1 MGRAG
6 DNGEATAAPK
16 AATPVAFAGP
26 TATSPTPVRHP
37 PGLVPAA
44 APSRRILRDEVWIVL
59 GLTFLASA
67 IWAVLDLVS
76 RPTLAGTT
84 AVLYQADASPP
95 FHQIVAV
102 ALALVPVLLVVH
114 LLHRS
119 GEGPADIG
127 LSLRPR
133 SQLRRDLARGL
144 ALFAL
149 VGSAGLALYLG
160 SVALGVNRDVAVIA
174 GETSWWTV
182 PVWLVRSVRY
192 GLTEE
197 VIVAGYLLHR
207 LGQLG
212 WSANRSLAVSALL
225 RGTYHLYQGF
235 GGFAGNLAMGLL
247 FGRVYQRTGRTV
259 PLIVAHVLVDAVAG
273 IGYLALRD
281 RVGWLAGS

>member
-1 MGRAG
+1 MEGV
-6 DNGEATAAPK
+6 TAAP
-16 AATPVAFAGP
+16 
-26 TATSPTPVRHP
+26 S
-37 PGLVPAA
+37 
-44 APSRRILRDEVWIVL
+44 SRRILRDEVWIVL

-76 RPTLAGTT
+76 RPRLAGTT

-95 FHQIVAV
+95 FHQLVAV

-133 SQLRRDLARGL
+133 SQLRSDLARGL

-149 VGSAGLALYLG
+149 VGSVGLALYLG

-174 GETSWWTV
+174 GEASWWTV
-182 PVWLVRSVRY
+182 PVWLARSVRY

-197 VIVAGYLLHR
+197 VIVVGYLLHR

-212 WSANRSLAVSALL
+212 WSANRSLAASALL

-273 IGYLALRD
+273 IGYLALRN
-281 RVGWLAGS
+281 RVGWLAGP